1 MMLASTNFTIF
12 MECYV
17 INFAFIIFER
27 IYIYPFIEYIE
38 NLIQKTVINLVGR
51 YYFIRKI
58 FGKIVLDQ
66 LLEQKKL
73 MTHLKGD
80 TQNTEKNDMMI
91 GTLLQFSAT
100 SQATF
105 MLPLVYLFISDFANA
120 TQIPK
125 SYGIKQINVSYYLL
139 FSVVIIIPQLL
150 LDVYMLHLIESMY
163 QYKIFDYLTY
173 CSYRFQTRQN
183 W

>member
-1 MMLASTNFTIF
+1 
-12 MECYV
+12 
-17 INFAFIIFER
+17 
-27 IYIYPFIEYIE
+27 
-38 NLIQKTVINLVGR
+38 
-51 YYFIRKI
+51 
-58 FGKIVLDQ
+58 
-66 LLEQKKL
+66 